1 MPVIRIGD
9 SAYNCMDN
17 IILKGVILMFIY
29 TVRPGNS
36 IYYISQL
43 FGTDQQKII
52 EGNQIENPNVLVIG
66 QAIVVPVESVRHTVV
81 QGETLRMLA
90 LRYQVPVAAILR
102 ANPQITDPSLIRTG
116 EVLTIPSQTE
126 NLGEKSVNGYAFPTI
141 NESTLE
147 KTLPNLTYCTV
158 FSYQVK
164 ADGSLAQID
173 DERTVNAARQKNTAP
188 MMSITNIKPGGGF
201 SSELASEVLTNETA
215 WNNLLNNAV
224 QTMNSKKYFG
234 LNIDFEYVLQKDKE
248 AYNDF
253 VKAAS
258 DRVHESG
265 FILSTS
271 LAPKTGA
278 AQRGLLY
285 EAHDYPVHG
294 RYTDFVILMTYE
306 WGYTYGP
313 ARAVAPLN
321 LVEQVIRYAVSVIP
335 NQKIF
340 MGIPNYGYDWTLPFV
355 QGTAAKPLTNP
366 GAVSL
371 AARVG
376 ARIYFDS
383 AAQSPYF
390 SYYDVSG
397 RRHEVWFE
405 DARSINAKLRL
416 ADRYGLGGV
425 SYWTINS
432 YFAQNWL
439 ILDSTFKIN
448 KVLGI

>member
-1 MPVIRIGD
+1 M
-9 SAYNCMDN
+9 
-17 IILKGVILMFIY
+17 ILLFIY

-43 FGTDQQKII
+43 FGVDQQKII
-52 EGNQIENPNVLVIG
+52 EANQPENPNVLVIG
-66 QAIVVPVESVRHTVV
+66 QAIVVPADSVQHTVV

-90 LRYQVPVAAILR
+90 MRYQVPVVAILR
-102 ANPQITDPSLIRTG
+102 ANPQVTDPSLIRTG

-126 NLGEKSVNGYAFPTI
+126 NLGTKSVNGYAFPAI

-164 ADGSLAQID
+164 ADGSLTQID
-173 DERTVNAARQKNTAP
+173 DARAVNSAMQKNVAP

-201 SSELASEVLTNETA
+201 SSEIANAVLTNEAA
-215 WNNLLNNAV
+215 WNNLLNNV
-224 QTMNSKKYFG
+224 IETMKSKKYYG
-234 LNIDFEYVLQKDKE
+234 LNIDFEYIFQKDKE
-248 AYNDF
+248 AYNSF
-253 VKAAS
+253 VKTAS
-258 DRVHESG
+258 ERVHDAG

-278 AQRGLLY
+278 GQRGLLY
-285 EAHDYPVHG
+285 ESHDYQVHG
-294 RYTDFVILMTYE
+294 RYTDFVVLMTYE

-355 QGTAAKPLTNP
+355 QGTAAKSLTNP
-366 GAVSL
+366 GAVDL

-376 ARIYFDS
+376 ARIYFDNT
-383 AAQSPYF
+383 AQSPHF

-439 ILDSTFKIN
+439 VLGSTFTVKKVIN
-448 KVLGI
+448 Q

>member
-1 MPVIRIGD
+1 
-9 SAYNCMDN
+9 
-17 IILKGVILMFIY
+17 MFIY

-36 IYYISQL
+36 VYYISQL
-43 FGTDQQKII
+43 FGVDRQAII
-52 EGNQIENPNVLVIG
+52 DGNQIENPNVLVVG
-66 QAIVVPVESVRHTVV
+66 QAIAVPADSVSHTVV
-81 QGETLRMLA
+81 QGETLHMLA
-90 LRYQVPVAAILR
+90 MRYQVSAAAILR

-116 EVLTIPSQTE
+116 EVITIPSQIE
-126 NLGEKSVNGYAFPTI
+126 NLGEKAVNGYAFPSI

-164 ADGSLAQID
+164 ADGSLTQID
-173 DERTVNAARQKNTAP
+173 DERVVNAARQKNTAP
-188 MMSITNIKPGGGF
+188 MMSVTNIRPSGGF
-201 SSELASEVLTNETA
+201 SSEIAHSVLTNETA
-215 WNNLLNNAV
+215 WNNLLDSAINIMK
-224 QTMNSKKYFG
+224 TKKYYG
-234 LNIDFEYVLQKDKE
+234 LNIDFEYILQSDRE
-248 AYNDF
+248 AYNSF
-253 VKAAS
+253 LKTAS
-258 DRVHESG
+258 GRLHDAG

-271 LAPKTGA
+271 IAPKTA
-278 AQRGLLY
+278 ASQRGLLY

-294 RYTDFVILMTYE
+294 RYADFVVIMTYE

-313 ARAVAPLN
+313 AMAVAPIN

-355 QGTAAKPLTNP
+355 KGTAAKPLTNP

-376 ARIYFDS
+376 ARIYFDA

-390 SYYDVSG
+390 NYYDVSG

-416 ADRYGLGGV
+416 ADRYGLAGV
-425 SYWTINS
+425 SYWTVNS

-439 ILDSTFKIN
+439 VLNSTFTVK
-448 KVLGI
+448 KVLNR

>member
-1 MPVIRIGD
+1 M
-9 SAYNCMDN
+9 
-17 IILKGVILMFIY
+17 ILLFIY

-43 FGTDQQKII
+43 FGVDQQKII
-52 EGNQIENPNVLVIG
+52 ESNQIENPNVLVVG
-66 QAIVVPVESVRHTVV
+66 QAIVVPVDSVKHTVV

-90 LRYQVPVAAILR
+90 LRYQVPMVSILR
-102 ANPQITDPSLIRTG
+102 ENPQVTDPSLIRTG
-116 EVLTIPSQTE
+116 QILTIPSQTE
-126 NLGEKSVNGYAFPTI
+126 NLGGKSVNGYAFPNI
-141 NESTLE
+141 NEDTLK

-164 ADGSLAQID
+164 DDGSLTQID
-173 DERTVNAARQKNTAP
+173 DERVVNDARQKNVAP
-188 MMSITNIKPGGGF
+188 MMSITNIKSGGGF
-201 SSELASEVLTNETA
+201 SSEIANKVLTSETA
-215 WNNLLNNAV
+215 QNNLLNNV
-224 QTMNSKKYFG
+224 IQTMKAKNYYG
-234 LNIDFEYVLQKDKE
+234 LNIDFEYILQKDKE
-248 AYNDF
+248 AYNNF
-253 VKAAS
+253 VKTAFERLHAA
-258 DRVHESG
+258 G
-265 FILSTS
+265 YILSTS
-271 LAPKTGA
+271 LAPKTSA

-285 EAHDYPVHG
+285 EAHDYPAHG

-321 LVEQVIRYAVSVIP
+321 LVEQVIRYAVSAIP
-335 NQKIF
+335 NKKIF

-355 QGTAAKPLTNP
+355 QGSAAKSLTNP
-366 GAVSL
+366 EAVNL

-383 AAQSPYF
+383 RAQSPHF

-432 YFAQNWL
+432 FFAQNWL
-439 ILDSTFKIN
+439 VLSSTFTVK
-448 KVLGI
+448 KVLGN